1 MEDMATQTETI
12 NEMAGLLKILSE
24 PNRLRILE
32 KIISGVQCNCELG
45 SALEMAPNLISHH
58 LSILRD
64 ADLIET
70 ERDPLDARW
79 VYYSINVSKLEEI
92 GTALNQFFDPGR
104 VKPRLFT
111 CGPSFSQEHTK

>member
-1 MEDMATQTETI
+1 MATQTETI

-92 GTALNQFFDPGR
+92 RTVLNLFFDPGR
-104 VKPRLFT
+104 IKPRLLT
-111 CGPSFSQEHTK
+111 CGPGFLHEQTKKC